1 MVVATRYAK
10 SLIDFAL
17 EKGQLEAVNSD
28 MIMFKNVCDNNRDF
42 IVFLNSPLV
51 NTDKK
56 VSVLNALFEKQVNKM
71 TLAFFHLLAKKRR
84 ETYLPGIATAFL
96 EQYRTHKKILTVVIT
111 SAAGLDD
118 TTRKK
123 ALELVK
129 SQAKGEI
136 ELIEKVDKSI
146 IGGFVLNIGDK
157 QIDKSVSRQLLNL
170 KKNFSEN
177 VFVSKL

>member
-17 EKGQLEAVNSD
+17 EKGQLESINTD
-28 MIMFKNVCDNNRDF
+28 MLMFKSVCDNNRDF

-56 VSVLNALFEKQVNKM
+56 LSTLNALFDKKVNALTM
-71 TLAFFHLLAKKRR
+71 AFFHLLAKKRR
-84 ETYLPGIATAFL
+84 ETYLPAIATSFI
-96 EQYRTHKKILTVVIT
+96 EQYKAHKKILTVVIT
-111 SAAGLDD
+111 SAIGLDD
-118 TTRKK
+118 VIRNK

-129 SQAKGEI
+129 SQGAGEI
-136 ELIEKVDKSI
+136 ELIEKTNPEI
-146 IGGFVLNIGDK
+146 IGGFVLNIGDR
-157 QIDKSVSRQLLNL
+157 QIDKSVSRQLANL